1 MRTVTSIIILILTIN
16 FCGCG
21 EKSQNHETDQVQK
34 ESFSVRDGR
43 SLYNHYCAPCHGE
56 SGDGFGQYLAYG
68 LEPSPPDFT
77 TPGFFEERS
86 DKILFLTIS
95 EGTVSI
101 GKSNL
106 CPPWG
111 KTFRKEE
118 ISFLVGYVKHLN
130 EIANADKNSIELTSE

>member
-1 MRTVTSIIILILTIN
+1 MRTLTFIILLLLTTN
-16 FCGCG
+16 FCGCD

-34 ESFSVRDGR
+34 ESFSVKDGR
-43 SLYNHYCAPCHGE
+43 RLYNHYCAPCHGE

-68 LEPSPPDFT
+68 LEPTPPDFT

-86 DKILFLTIS
+86 DKILFLSIS

-111 KTFRKEE
+111 KTFREEE
-118 ISFLVGYVKHLN
+118 ISFLVNYIKLFN
-130 EIANADKNSIELTSE
+130 EKADVDKNSTEHLDE